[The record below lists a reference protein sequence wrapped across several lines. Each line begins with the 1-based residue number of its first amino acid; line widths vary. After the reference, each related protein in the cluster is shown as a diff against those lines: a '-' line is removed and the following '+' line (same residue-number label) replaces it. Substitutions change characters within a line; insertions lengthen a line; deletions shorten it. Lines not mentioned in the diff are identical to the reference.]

1 MKMLYL
7 PILFKLNI
15 SLRGSLRLPREAA
28 AAPSAGPLQRAGAA
42 RGERERSAAALLRPH
57 AHADH

>member
-1 MKMLYL
+1 MK
-7 PILFKLNI
+7 I

-28 AAPSAGPLQRAGAA
+28 ATPSVGPLQRAGAA
-42 RGERERSAAALLRPH
+42 RGQRERPTPALLRPY